1 MYSLTHVYVYT
12 ETDGKENY
20 DYNWD
25 RRIRQTSESSLSHT
39 YPHLNVFLL
48 ASLRKKFAQFKDAKK
63 GGVQKAIPIS
73 PPVKAAHSLLLSCY
87 IVHVLTSMYFLALC
101 NKARVVSLS
110 GKGTCCLK
118 TSRQSRNC
126 ARLQFKKEKNKII
139 VGSAREGA
147 KERER
152 KGDLMWNSLSL
163 LLWIQFLNSFGIRH
177 ENQNSWW
184 QVQVQFSK
192 STHTHTHIHS
202 IHSFMQ

>member
-1 MYSLTHVYVYT
+1 MCMCTQRQTLKKTMITT
-12 ETDGKENY
+12 ETE
-20 DYNWD
+20 
-25 RRIRQTSESSLSHT
+25 ESDKQVRAHFLT
-39 YPHLNVFLL
+39 LILILNVFLL
-48 ASLRKKFAQFKDAKK
+48 ASLQKKFAQFKDAKK

-73 PPVKAAHSLLLSCY
+73 PPVKATHSLLLSCY

-152 KGDLMWNSLSL
+152 KGDLM
-163 LLWIQFLNSFGIRH
+163 
-177 ENQNSWW
+177 
-184 QVQVQFSK
+184 
-192 STHTHTHIHS
+192 
-202 IHSFMQ
+202 